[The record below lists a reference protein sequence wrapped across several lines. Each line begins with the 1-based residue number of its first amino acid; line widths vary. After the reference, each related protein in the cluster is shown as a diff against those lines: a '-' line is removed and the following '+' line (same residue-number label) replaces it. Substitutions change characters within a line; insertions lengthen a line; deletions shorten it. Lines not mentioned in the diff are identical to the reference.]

1 MLALFKRYMMTS
13 FLNKRLIWIVNFVK
27 RLGSS
32 TQKTTTG
39 KDKSFQSI
47 KVIYIKKGHLPG
59 HEWYEQEFVHS
70 YHHDQ
75 GGYAMAIKHD
85 ERKTEGR

>member
-1 MLALFKRYMMTS
+1 MLALFRRRMMTS

-32 TQKTTTG
+32 TQKTTMD
-39 KDKSFQSI
+39 KAKSFQSI

-59 HEWYEQEFVHS
+59 HEWYEQRFVHS

-75 GGYAMAIKHD
+75 GGYAMAVKDD
-85 ERKTEGR
+85 ERKS